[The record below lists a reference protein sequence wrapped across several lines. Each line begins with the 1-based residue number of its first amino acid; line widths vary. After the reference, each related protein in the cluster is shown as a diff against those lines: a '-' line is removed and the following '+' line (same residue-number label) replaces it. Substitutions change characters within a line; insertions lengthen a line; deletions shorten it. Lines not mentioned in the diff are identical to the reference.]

1 MGKTTGFIEYIREE
15 PEYRPVSERV
25 NDFYEVELLPSPE
38 KVKIQSARCMDCG
51 VPFCHIGCPLGN
63 IIPDFNDLTYLGHW
77 KEAYIRL
84 SSTNNFPEFT
94 GRLCPAPCEFSC
106 VLGINRPPVSI
117 KQIEKKI
124 VEKAFE
130 EGWVVPLPPKKRT
143 GKKIAIIGSGPAGLA
158 AAAQLNKAGHTVVV
172 FEKQARP
179 GGLLRYGIPDFKLE
193 KRIIDRRLEIM
204 KAEGITF
211 RTKTEV
217 GRNVSLARLHDEFD
231 AVVITVGTPVPRD
244 LPIPGRK
251 LKGIHFALEYLIT
264 QNRVIEG
271 SLKRVPSYLNAA
283 GKNVI
288 IIGGGDTGSDCVG
301 TAVRQKAKRIVNF
314 ELLPE
319 PPQDRPDD
327 QPWPYYPRIHRKSS
341 SFEEGGEKVY
351 GILSKEFEGKN
362 GKVRGIHT
370 IRVEWEKDAQ
380 NRWKMKEIPGSEE
393 FWPADMVILAL
404 GFAGNQKT
412 GFLGEMPI
420 EIDPR
425 NNIKTDERYKTSVPG
440 IFA

>member
-1 MGKTTGFIEYIREE
+1 
-15 PEYRPVSERV
+15 
-25 NDFYEVELLPSPE
+25 
-38 KVKIQSARCMDCG
+38 
-51 VPFCHIGCPLGN
+51 
-63 IIPDFNDLTYLGHW
+63 
-77 KEAYIRL
+77 
-84 SSTNNFPEFT
+84 
-94 GRLCPAPCEFSC
+94 
-106 VLGINRPPVSI
+106 
-117 KQIEKKI
+117 
-124 VEKAFE
+124 FE

-143 GKKIAIIGSGPAGLA
+143 GKRIAIIGSGPAGLA
-158 AAAQLNKAGHTVVV
+158 AAAQLNKAGHSVVV

-204 KAEGITF
+204 KAEGIAF

-217 GRNVSLARLHDEFD
+217 GRNVSLAQLHAEFD

-244 LPIPGRK
+244 LPIPGRE

-271 SLKRVPSYLNAA
+271 SLKKIPSHLNAA

-301 TAVRQKAKRIVNF
+301 TAVRQKAKRIINF

-319 PPQDRPDD
+319 PPEQRQDD
-327 QPWPYYPRIHRKSS
+327 QPWPYYPRIRKKSS

-351 GILSKEFEGKN
+351 GILSREFEGKN
-362 GKVRGIHT
+362 GKVKGIHT

-380 NRWKMKEIPGSEE
+380 NCWKMKEIPGSEE

-404 GFAGNQKT
+404 GFAGNQKA
-412 GFLGEMPI
+412 GFLEEMPI

-425 NNIKTDERYKTSVPG
+425 NNIKTDERYMTSVPG
-440 IFA
+440 IFAAGDARRGQSLIVWAISEGRELARAVDEYLIGESHLEEKGFTLELPRR